1 MTSDQLV
8 YIGKRCGDPIL
19 ERAVDFVLADEIT
32 HVRMGSKWLT
42 PDRERSG
49 APPPASS
56 ETLVERFNHG
66 APRQL
71 GDHKMV
77 PISIATEA
85 RKLAGFTDEEIERLI
100 KTTQRSQ
107 VY

>member
-1 MTSDQLV
+1 M
-8 YIGKRCGDPIL
+8 GDPIL

-42 PDRERSG
+42 RLTENDPERRRK
-49 APPPASS
+49 AIEFQ
-56 ETLVERFNHG
+56 ETIDERFNLGG
-66 APRQL
+66 ARQL
-71 GDHKMV
+71 GDHEMV